1 VIQVA
6 GYSIKREIGVGGMAT
21 VYLAVQ
27 ESLEREVALKV
38 MTPALVSD
46 PNFSRRFLLEART
59 LASLSH
65 PNIVAVYDVGVTG
78 EQLHYFS
85 MQLLPGGDFA
95 ARIKAGPPPPAEI
108 ARVLAGV
115 ARALGFA
122 HLRGFVHRDVS
133 PANIL
138 FDASDNPVL
147 TDFGIARAVTR
158 ISRLTNAGVSVGTS
172 HYMSPEQARGG
183 NVDARSDI
191 YSLGAVAY
199 EALTGQP
206 PFDGE
211 DGFAIAY
218 AHVFEPVPR
227 LPPALAAWQPLI
239 DQALAKDRAERFADS
254 EAFIAALETVTA
266 GNGSGGG
273 VAPAR
278 SQLVEEAP
286 PPAEATQPLPAPP
299 DPVPPD
305 PVDGGLPAPTADAI
319 SAPAPALAR
328 RGGLVPAIAAIA
340 LGLAGLGLAAWLS
353 LAPESPAPATSAPA
367 SAITAPRAAPSP
379 DAGPAAPEA
388 ALVDP
393 IDPAVDAAADPPV
406 ADDPEAERRGIAS
419 GAQDPIMTL
428 LALGRADLG
437 AQRLGSPP
445 GRNAMERYRLALRLA
460 ERFRSS
466 ADAERARQGLVEVAV
481 AYTTLAERELAA
493 GKPEAF
499 MDFQRRAAEAAAAVP
514 EGADLAARIAQRNAD
529 LRDEALALASK
540 AVAGWDRDA
549 ARAAFGR
556 ALVFDPASTTAQRG
570 LRGVDRIGRPGYV
583 FRDALG
589 AGEGPEMV
597 VVEVAGRR
605 LAAARSETTLAE
617 FRAFWA
623 DGGAAAR
630 AERPACRDREG
641 FFRSSR
647 SRGFQAPGI
656 EQDASHPV
664 VCVAAGDADAYVEWL
679 SRRTGKRYRLPT
691 ADEWLALAAK
701 APAPAECKSNL
712 ADAAFRARYRDS
724 DALACDDGF
733 AATAPVR
740 RFDAPAG
747 AVYDIAGNVREWVS
761 DCPPNCRER
770 TAMGSA
776 WHSAADGAEPTQ
788 RETFARDVASNTVGF
803 RVVREI
809 D

>member
-1 VIQVA
+1 LAPSDADPTTPDAAI
-6 GYSIKREIGVGGMAT
+6 VG
-21 VYLAVQ
+21 
-27 ESLEREVALKV
+27 
-38 MTPALVSD
+38 PAD
-46 PNFSRRFLLEART
+46 PA
-59 LASLSH
+59 
-65 PNIVAVYDVGVTG
+65 
-78 EQLHYFS
+78 
-85 MQLLPGGDFA
+85 
-95 ARIKAGPPPPAEI
+95 
-108 ARVLAGV
+108 
-115 ARALGFA
+115 
-122 HLRGFVHRDVS
+122 
-133 PANIL
+133 
-138 FDASDNPVL
+138 
-147 TDFGIARAVTR
+147 
-158 ISRLTNAGVSVGTS
+158 
-172 HYMSPEQARGG
+172 
-183 NVDARSDI
+183 
-191 YSLGAVAY
+191 
-199 EALTGQP
+199 
-206 PFDGE
+206 
-211 DGFAIAY
+211 
-218 AHVFEPVPR
+218 
-227 LPPALAAWQPLI
+227 
-239 DQALAKDRAERFADS
+239 
-254 EAFIAALETVTA
+254 
-266 GNGSGGG
+266 
-273 VAPAR
+273 
-278 SQLVEEAP
+278 
-286 PPAEATQPLPAPP
+286 
-299 DPVPPD
+299 
-305 PVDGGLPAPTADAI
+305 ADA
-319 SAPAPALAR
+319 
-328 RGGLVPAIAAIA
+328 
-340 LGLAGLGLAAWLS
+340 
-353 LAPESPAPATSAPA
+353 
-367 SAITAPRAAPSP
+367 
-379 DAGPAAPEA
+379 
-388 ALVDP
+388 
-393 IDPAVDAAADPPV
+393 AVGAADPPL
-406 ADDPEAERRGIAS
+406 ADDPEAERRAIAS

-481 AYTTLAERELAA
+481 AYTALAERELGA

-514 EGADLAARIAQRNAD
+514 EGADLAARIAQRNAA
-529 LRDEALALASK
+529 LRDEALELARK
-540 AVAGWDRDA
+540 AVADWDRDA
-549 ARAAFGR
+549 ARAAFER

-605 LAAARSETTLAE
+605 LAAARSETTVAE

-664 VCVAAGDADAYVEWL
+664 VCVAAADADAYVEWL

-691 ADEWLALAAK
+691 ADEWLALAAR
-701 APAPAECKSNL
+701 APAPDACKSNL
-712 ADAAFRARYRDS
+712 ADAAFRAKYRDN

-733 AATAPVR
+733 AASAPVR

-788 RETFARDVASNTVGF
+788 RTTFARDVASNTVGF